1 MLGSITMNLKISTTL
16 TLSCLLLLCG
26 DVSQAQK
33 QQVIRADWLA
43 MDVANMERLLPQLK
57 QHEPL
62 TITALEKIF
71 GTPVYVRALGFGGR
85 TFIFS
90 KPGGYAY
97 IRVSGFVFND
107 TVGDYTISVNWST
120 SWSQIRSTI
129 IESSKR
135 NTDLEFKE
143 EEFALTQERQFPDV
157 VAAYKKA
164 VSAELGEMATV
175 TVPQYLKDAYQVLLS
190 LGNPLVLGDGPC
202 DYGAVIPRGKRAID
216 AIVAAHRTDLMSNIL
231 KGYNPG
237 GRVYAAVA
245 LKAVEQEGL
254 KLSPDVLRALEVVR
268 GLDIDLEICSGCIH
282 SHLKAKQIIDE
293 WRAPA
298 KD

>member
-1 MLGSITMNLKISTTL
+1 MLGSVRMRLKISTTL
-16 TLSCLLLLCG
+16 TLLCLLALCG

-43 MDVANMERLLPQLK
+43 MDVANIERLLPQFK

-62 TITALEKIF
+62 TIAALEKIF
-71 GTPVYVRALGFGGR
+71 GTPVYDRALGFGGR
-85 TFIFS
+85 TFTFS

-97 IRVSGFVFND
+97 LRVSGFVFND
-107 TVGDYTISVNWST
+107 TIGYYTISVSCSS

-129 IESSKR
+129 IESWKR
-135 NTDLEFKE
+135 YTDLEFKE
-143 EEFALTQERQFPDV
+143 DGSAITHERQFPDV

-164 VSAELGEMATV
+164 LSAELGELATV
-175 TVPQYLKDAYQVLLS
+175 TVPQHLEDAYQVLLS

-202 DYGAVIPRGKRAID
+202 DYGAVIPHGKRAID
-216 AIVAAHRTDLMSNIL
+216 AIVAAHRTDLISNIV

-245 LKAVEQEGL
+245 LKAMEREGI

-268 GLDIDLEICSGCIH
+268 ELDIDLETCSGCIH